1 MDPSGRPFVALA
13 AGDAAAA
20 VALYGAE
27 PLSWRVAGRELL
39 WQGDP
44 AHWAER
50 APVLFPV
57 IGASAGGTVRIGGR
71 SFPMPRH
78 GFARALEFAVVE
90 RGPGAVHLR
99 LAESA
104 ATLRHYPFRFRLDV
118 AVALAADRLSLR
130 FTVANADGRPM
141 PYAVGFHP
149 GFPWPFDGGARED
162 YRLVFEATEDPRVPD
177 VTAAGLLR
185 PGDRRLPF
193 QDRAL
198 PLDPALFR
206 AGALVLRDAR
216 SRRVRFEAPGGGAV
230 VVETEDFPHFALWTK
245 PAAPFLCLEA
255 WTCEPDPDGFAGDLS
270 ERPSIRILPPG
281 AKASHA
287 VVLRFEPQPAE
298 ERFSTRRARSAAP
311 KGRISSSKR

>member
-27 PLSWRVAGRELL
+27 PLSWRVAGREFL
-39 WQGDP
+39 WRGDP

-50 APVLFPV
+50 APILFPA
-57 IGASAGGTVRIGGR
+57 IGASAGGVVRIGGR

-78 GFARALEFAVVE
+78 GFARELKFAVVE
-90 RGPGAVHLR
+90 RGPDAVRLR
-99 LAESA
+99 LAEST

-118 AVALAADRLSLR
+118 AVALAADRLFLR
-130 FTVANADGRPM
+130 FAVANADERPM

-149 GFPWPFDGGARED
+149 GFPWPFDGGVRED
-162 YRLVFEATEDPRVPD
+162 YRLVFEVPEDPRVPD

-185 PGDRRLPF
+185 LGDRRLPF
-193 QDRAL
+193 QDRTL

-216 SRRVRFEAPGGGAV
+216 SRRVWFEAPGGGAIV
-230 VVETEDFPHFALWTK
+230 METEDFPHFALWTK
-245 PAAPFLCLEA
+245 PDAAFLCLEA
-255 WTCEPDPDGFAGDLS
+255 WAGEPDPDGFAGDLS
-270 ERPSIRILPPG
+270 ERPSIRLLAPG
-281 AKASHA
+281 AAVSHG
-287 VVLRFEPQPAE
+287 VTLRW
-298 ERFSTRRARSAAP
+298 ERQL
-311 KGRISSSKR
+311 